1 LLALAAA
8 ERGEK
13 MAVFRWQGVSGRG
26 EMLAGEMEAPTRD
39 AVLVRLR
46 SQRIQPIPAKIKERG
61 KGFDRE
67 LTIPVFGDSVSTR
80 DVVIFTRQL
89 ATMIDAGLP
98 IVQCLDVLATQ
109 SPNKKLRTAVRQI
122 KEEVEAG
129 STFTDALRKHPKLF
143 DDLFTSM
150 VAAGEVGGILD
161 TILHRLAGYMEKA
174 MKLRAKI
181 KGAMIYPA
189 TIVTVAV
196 GVTAVL
202 LVFVIPVFAE
212 LFGSFGQALPMPTQ
226 FVINLSN
233 FTIAYFKYMVGIVI
247 AATVI
252 CRQSY
257 KTEAGRLSFDHL
269 FLQLPVFG
277 DLVRKSSVARFT
289 RTLSTLVSSG
299 VPILDA
305 LAITARTAGNKVV
318 ERAILQARVSISE
331 GRTIADPLTQSKV
344 FPPMVCQ
351 MIAVGETT
359 GALDAMLQKIAD
371 FYEDEVD
378 NAVTNLTS
386 LMEPLVILFLGVV
399 IGGLVI
405 SMYLPIFK
413 LGSVIS

>member
-1 LLALAAA
+1 
-8 ERGEK
+8 
-13 MAVFRWQGVSGRG
+13 MAVFRWQGVSPRG
-26 EMLAGEMEAPTRD
+26 EVLAGEMEAPTRD

-46 SQRIQPIPAKIKERG
+46 SQRIQPIPAKIREKGRG
-61 KGFDRE
+61 LDRDISIPGFGE
-67 LTIPVFGDSVSTR
+67 SIKQR

-98 IVQCLDVLATQ
+98 IVQCLEVLATQ
-109 SPNKKLRTAVRQI
+109 SPNKKLRGVIRQL

-143 DDLFTSM
+143 DDLFVNM

-161 TILHRLAGYMEKA
+161 TILHRLSGYMEKA
-174 MKLRAKI
+174 MKLKSKI

-189 TIVTVAV
+189 TIITVAV
-196 GVTAVL
+196 GVTAIL
-202 LVFVIPVFAE
+202 LIFVIPVFAE
-212 LFGSFGQALPMPTQ
+212 LFGSFGQALPAPTQ

-233 FTIAYFKYMVGIVI
+233 FTISYFHYMAGVFIAVGI
-247 AATVI
+247 AS
-252 CRQSY
+252 RQFY
-257 KTEAGRLSFDHL
+257 RTEAGRMTFDQM

-277 DLVRKSSVARFT
+277 DLIRKAAVARFT

-318 ERAILQARVSISE
+318 ERAVLATRISISE
-331 GRTIADPLTQSKV
+331 GRTIAEPLAQSKV

-351 MIAVGETT
+351 MISVGETT
-359 GALDAMLQKIAD
+359 GALDAMLQKIAE
-371 FYEDEVD
+371 FYEEEVD
-378 NAVTNLTS
+378 NAVANLTA
-386 LMEPLVILFLGVV
+386 LMEPLVVLFLGVV
-399 IGGLVI
+399 IGGVVI

-413 LGSVIS
+413 LGSVIG